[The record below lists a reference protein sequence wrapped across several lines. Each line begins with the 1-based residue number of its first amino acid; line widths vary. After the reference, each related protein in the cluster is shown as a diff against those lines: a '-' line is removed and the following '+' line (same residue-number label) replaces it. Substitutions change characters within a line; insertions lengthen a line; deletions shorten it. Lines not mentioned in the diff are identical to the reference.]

1 MVKHGTH
8 ACAGCGCNVPQKV
21 GVPGRVR
28 KWCPDCDPGGRYTK
42 ADTVACKSC
51 GANVQQE
58 AGRGRR
64 LKYCSDKCRRAEDN
78 RTNGSHGC
86 VCDTC
91 GKQFLG
97 TKKRRFCSERCRWPF
112 RWGDRGECQHCG
124 AEFAKKKKSQ
134 RFCCFECNTADAAKT
149 PRGPAA
155 EVHTCMNCAEPFQRK
170 RYPSGGVSC
179 GTKYC
184 SRDCAFEA
192 RRLKKKCAERPLE
205 VANKLATWFLSWG
218 DDQWPLTSVC
228 QPCGRSFV
236 SQRNAESP
244 AHVVCGCC
252 RDAAQRA
259 SMKKHK
265 QCPDCGGELKKG
277 RWLCDPCAATRYKE
291 NRRKNKRASRRRH
304 GNASTFRQRCKKY
317 GAPYTK
323 VCKESVMSRG
333 KWKCQLC
340 GVKLLRSFTTIVGT
354 RTPHPRSPTID
365 HIVPLSFGP
374 SSPGHVLDNCQ
385 AACWQ
390 CNWQRGVED
399 ADSFARRK
407 ATQ

>member
-1 MVKHGTH
+1 MVKSGTH

-28 KWCPDCDPGGRYTK
+28 RRCEKCRLGDRKSK
-42 ADTVACKSC
+42 ADDAVCATC
-51 GANVQQE
+51 GAIVHHTP
-58 AGRGRR
+58 GRGTTRKYCSNECVKNAEAIRR
-64 LKYCSDKCRRAEDN
+64 AGVQCSCVKCGKNFCGLRGKKYCSDQCRWSFRCGTEKN
-78 RTNGSHGC
+78 C
-86 VCDTC
+86 EYC
-91 GKQFLG
+91 GKSF
-97 TKKRRFCSERCRWPF
+97 KASRESSMFCSRSCRNFSRARLYECLNCGVGF
-112 RWGDRGECQHCG
+112 R
-124 AEFAKKKKSQ
+124 
-134 RFCCFECNTADAAKT
+134 
-149 PRGPAA
+149 
-155 EVHTCMNCAEPFQRK
+155 RK
-170 RYPSGGVSC
+170 RFAAGGYSSQS
-179 GTKYC
+179 KYC

-236 SQRNAESP
+236 SQRNAASP

-277 RWLCDPCAATRYKE
+277 RWLCDPCAATRCRE

-323 VCKESVMSRG
+323 VCKEAVMIRG

-340 GVKLLRSFTTIVGT
+340 GVKLLGSFTTIVGT

>member
-1 MVKHGTH
+1 MVKSGTH

-21 GVPGRVR
+21 GRPGRVR

-42 ADTVACKSC
+42 ADAVACKSC
-51 GANVQQE
+51 GATVQQE
-58 AGRGRR
+58 SGRGRR
-64 LKYCSDKCRRAEDN
+64 LKYCSDKCRRAEEN
-78 RTNGSHGC
+78 RAGGSHDC

-91 GKQFLG
+91 GKQFRG
-97 TKKRRFCSERCRWPF
+97 DKKRRFCSERCRWPF
-112 RWGDRGECQHCG
+112 RLGDRGECQHCG
-124 AEFAKKKKSQ
+124 ADFAKKKKQQ

-155 EVHTCMNCAEPFQRK
+155 KIYTCMNCDEPFCRK
-170 RYPSGGVSC
+170 RFPSGDVSC

-184 SRDCAFEA
+184 SRECAFEA

-205 VANKLATWFLSWG
+205 VASKLATWFLSWG
-218 DDQWPLTSVC
+218 DDQWPVTSVC
-228 QPCGRSFV
+228 QPCGRPFV

-244 AHVVCGCC
+244 AHVACGCC
-252 RDAAQRA
+252 RAAAQRS

-277 RWLCDPCAATRYKE
+277 RWLCEPCAATRGKE
-291 NRRKNKRASRRRH
+291 NKRKNRRAHRKRH
-304 GNASTFRQRCKKY
+304 GQATTFRKRCRKY
-317 GAPYTK
+317 GAPYTS
-323 VCKESVMSRG
+323 VCKEAVMSRG

-390 CNWQRGVED
+390 CNCQRGVED

-407 ATQ
+407 TTQ